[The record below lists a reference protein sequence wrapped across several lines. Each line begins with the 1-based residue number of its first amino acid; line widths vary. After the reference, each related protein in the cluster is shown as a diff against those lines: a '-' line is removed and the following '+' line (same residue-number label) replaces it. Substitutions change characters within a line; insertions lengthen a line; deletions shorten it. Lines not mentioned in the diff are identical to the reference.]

1 MQIKL
6 KMPADSYATPELLAA
21 LRGGGL

>member
-6 KMPADSYATPELLAA
+6 SMPADSYATPELLGA
-21 LRGGGL
+21 LRRGG